1 VGEFDL
7 ALANELVAMSA
18 LNRDIQQKLKPRF
31 VLREI
36 SHDGNSEDEAQAT
49 NVFSVAMSLPTKQP
63 EKPPG
68 GSPSKGS
75 YLNLG

>member
-31 VLREI
+31 VLKEI
-36 SHDGNSEDEAQAT
+36 
-49 NVFSVAMSLPTKQP
+49 
-63 EKPPG
+63 
-68 GSPSKGS
+68 
-75 YLNLG
+75 